1 MMNLEI
7 LQQVGIAVLLSS
19 LIGLE
24 REQKYQKFDY
34 SGFGGIRTL
43 ALIGLL
49 GVVSYILGQYSPVYF
64 ATMAAGFFGL
74 IIASYVMV
82 AKKEHRLG
90 ATSEIAAILVYLI
103 GVLSGMEQYVL
114 ATGVALIVMTALHF
128 KEALHKWA
136 SRLQNRELVSTIEF
150 AVIAFVILP
159 LLPNEAYGPYGFF
172 NPYIVWLMAVFI
184 SGISFASYIA
194 IKLFGSRK
202 GIGITGFLAGLISS
216 TALTLSFSSDSK
228 KNRKTVNPYA
238 VAVLVASSA
247 MFFRIIAE
255 VAVLNRDL
263 LGDLIVPIGLMGI
276 TGLLGSAF
284 FWFQKEKASAAV
296 AKKAIEIDSPF
307 SLKPALQ
314 FGAFF
319 ALILFLTKY
328 AEATMGDQGLYL
340 TSLVSGVMDVDAITV
355 SVASMAKNG
364 LSNSSAVVAITI
376 AALTNTFVKGGM
388 FLLLGNRK
396 VAVRIISVF
405 VLIFVV
411 GILANIF
418 F

>member
-1 MMNLEI
+1 MNLEI
-7 LQQVGIAVLLSS
+7 LQQVGIAVVLSS

-24 REQKYQKFDY
+24 REQKYQKYDY
-34 SGFGGIRTL
+34 VGFGGLRTF
-43 ALIGLL
+43 ALIGLF
-49 GVVSYILGQYSPVYF
+49 GVVSQILGEYSPVYF
-64 ATMAAGFFGL
+64 ATMAAGFFGML
-74 IIASYVMV
+74 IASYIMV
-82 AKKEHRLG
+82 AKNNKRLG
-90 ATSEIAAILVYLI
+90 ATSEIASILVYLI

-114 ATGVALIVMTALHF
+114 ATSVALLVMTALHF
-128 KEALHKWA
+128 KETLHKWA
-136 SRLQNRELVSTIEF
+136 SHLKNREIVSTIQF
-150 AVIAFVILP
+150 AVIAFVVLP
-159 LLPNEAYGPYGFF
+159 LLPNEVYGPYGFF
-172 NPYIVWLMAVFI
+172 NPYIVWLMVVFI

-216 TALTLSFSSDSK
+216 TALTLSFSSESK
-228 KNRKTVNPYA
+228 KDRKTINPYV

-263 LGDLIVPIGLMGI
+263 LGDLIVPIGLMGA

-284 FWFQKEKASAAV
+284 FWFQKEKPSSAV
-296 AKKAIEIDSPF
+296 AKKATIVDSPF

-328 AEATMGDQGLYL
+328 AEATMGDNGLYL
-340 TSLVSGVMDVDAITV
+340 TSLVSGIMDVDAITV
-355 SVASMAKNG
+355 SVANLAKNG
-364 LSNSSAVVAITI
+364 LSNSSAVIAITI

-388 FLLLGNRK
+388 FLMLGNKR

-405 VLIFVV
+405 ALVFLV
-411 GILANIF
+411 GVLANIF
-418 F
+418 I